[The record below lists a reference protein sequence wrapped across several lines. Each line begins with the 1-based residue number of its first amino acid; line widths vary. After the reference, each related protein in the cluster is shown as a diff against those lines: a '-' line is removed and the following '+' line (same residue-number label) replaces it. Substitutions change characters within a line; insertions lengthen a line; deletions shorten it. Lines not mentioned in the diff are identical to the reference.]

1 MDLMLQ
7 VDLPA
12 CAARCR
18 ELLLRLFVMCNLR
31 IPVALIADLTTI
43 AQIHRTL
50 ERMLRFLT
58 MVADKAMIDENIFLF
73 HVLPCFERDST
84 QVSIQAQSAA
94 RAQRLTSDYRPAG
107 PTASSLPFVRP
118 KNGNA
123 HRLFPCPRAGRGSI
137 NRDDP
142 ERDIITYSGLPAP
155 RRPTSQAGP
164 LPFKPAGGI
173 AGGRDIFPRSGVG
186 EQVGYFLYTT

>member
-1 MDLMLQ
+1 MTAQALGCIAQ
-7 VDLPA
+7 A
-12 CAARCR
+12 TSSAAAARAIFPKHGPICFLA
-18 ELLLRLFVMCNLR
+18 LLSQIKFFGPTLR
-31 IPVALIADLTTI
+31 
-43 AQIHRTL
+43 
-50 ERMLRFLT
+50 
-58 MVADKAMIDENIFLF
+58 
-73 HVLPCFERDST
+73 
-84 QVSIQAQSAA
+84 

-186 EQVGYFLYTT
+186 EQVGYFLYTTSRRRQSTPLGK